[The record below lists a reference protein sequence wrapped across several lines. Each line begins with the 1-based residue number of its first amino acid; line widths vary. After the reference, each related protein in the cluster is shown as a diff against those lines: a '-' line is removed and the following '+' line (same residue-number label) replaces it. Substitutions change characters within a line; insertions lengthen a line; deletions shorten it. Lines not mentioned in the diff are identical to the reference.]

1 MEVFMR
7 NGFMILS
14 FFILTSLCYS
24 HMSPPVQ
31 LVGEEEALKT
41 LMPPSFKSVAQ
52 HVRLN
57 SAQREEIYRKTG
69 WKPSEKTI
77 RYYTGTDDQGAV
89 RATVFVVSEYTLHG
103 SIRIAAACDSDGKIT
118 GAELLEVSEE
128 AYNWVKPLIDQ
139 NFMKQV
145 LQSSPAVPEKAGTM
159 TKYYADQ
166 IAKVVRQVPS
176 LCDLVKR

>member
-1 MEVFMR
+1 MK
-7 NGFMILS
+7 NILMTLFS
-14 FFILTSLCYS
+14 LLLTSLCYS

-31 LVGEEEALKT
+31 LVGEQEALKA
-41 LMPPSFKSVAQ
+41 LMPPSLKTIAQ

-57 SAQREEIYRKTG
+57 SAQRAEIYQKTG

-77 RYYTGTDDQGAV
+77 RYYIGTDEQDAV

-103 SIRIAAACDSDGKIT
+103 SIRVAATCDSDAKLT

-128 AYNWVKPLIDQ
+128 AYNWVKPLVDQ
-139 NFMKQV
+139 NYMKQA
-145 LQSSPAVPEKAGTM
+145 LQGSPAAPSNAGAM
-159 TKYYADQ
+159 TKYYAEE
-166 IAKVVRQVPS
+166 IAKLVHRVPS